1 MEIQLS
7 QPTDVVIVKER
18 KITIEAITVVE
29 LNDSPSKKQVTAK
42 TIELGV
48 VVLWKDADY
57 DAIGQ
62 WTDTDVINKLNE
74 LYNS

>member
-1 MEIQLS
+1 MEIQFS
-7 QPTDVVIVKER
+7 TPKDVVVVKER
-18 KITIEAITVVE
+18 KTTIEKITVLE
-29 LNDSPSKKQVTAK
+29 LIDLPSKKQVTAK
-42 TIELGV
+42 TIELGIL
-48 VVLWKDADY
+48 VLWKDAEY